1 MPGWGYPSNGL
12 SNITVVCQG
21 DQTWNITEVEDCV
34 CKSSN
39 CSISTLNASW
49 RKCFYIFIFQLSLV
63 ECNFLLNFSV
73 LPCPKTP
80 PDPPNGGWSW
90 YGIAE
95 TTYKCPNGHAFLD
108 GSYPNSTAK
117 CNLLKQWEPAEQ
129 MECQG
134 KNTIHIMILVL

>member
-1 MPGWGYPSNGL
+1 MH
-12 SNITVVCQG
+12 
-21 DQTWNITEVEDCV
+21 
-34 CKSSN
+34 

-49 RKCFYIFIFQLSLV
+49 RKYFYFFIFQLSLV

-80 PDPPNGGWSW
+80 PDPPIGGWSW

-95 TTYKCPNGHAFLD
+95 TTYKCPNGHEFLD

-117 CNLLKQWEPAEQ
+117 CNLLKQWEPSEQ

-134 KNTIHIMILVL
+134 KNIIHITILVL